1 MKTNRPPP
9 WHLNM
14 ILLTLFSWL
23 PQAGSAEIGAEREEF
38 LAVLAGAKP
47 RGIPHVQS
55 QFPAGACLQA
65 ENFRRSKDKWN

>member
-23 PQAGSAEIGAEREEF
+23 PQAGSAEIVRSGEF

-47 RGIPHVQS
+47 RGTPRAQ

-65 ENFRRSKDKWN
+65 GNFRSKDKWN

>member
-14 ILLTLFSWL
+14 ILLTIFSWL

-38 LAVLAGAKP
+38 LAVLAGATPK
-47 RGIPHVQS
+47 GIPHVQR
-55 QFPAGACLQA
+55 QFPAGLACKPKK
-65 ENFRRSKDKWN
+65 S